1 MAEDEG
7 ITLSRDEALDI
18 AAALIS
24 AAALA
29 AEHDHYAEQI
39 AWEDLHDALLRR
51 IWPDLPE
58 I

>member
-1 MAEDEG
+1 MAEDEA

-39 AWEDLHDALLRR
+39 AWEDLHDALLHR

>member
-29 AEHDHYAEQI
+29 AKHDHYAEQI
-39 AWEDLHDALLRR
+39 AWEDFHDALLRR

>member
-1 MAEDEG
+1 MSEDEG

-29 AEHDHYAEQI
+29 ADHDHYAEQI
-39 AWEDLHDALLRR
+39 AWEDLHDGLLRR

>member
-1 MAEDEG
+1 MADDGE
-7 ITLSRDEALDI
+7 IALTRDEALDV

-29 AEHDHYAEQI
+29 AEHHHYAEQI
-39 AWEDLHDALLRR
+39 AWEDLHDLLLRR